1 MQARP
6 AAGFEFET
14 MPRYLLIRHGESVWN
29 GERRIQGNQDPPL
42 SPRGRRQAE
51 LLARCLNGHLP
62 GAAAVY
68 ASPLCRAAETAETVR
83 AAAGVPLF
91 PEPDLREMCLGRW
104 EGMTVPEIQAAF
116 PGTYEAWLADPLANP
131 APGGERLEAFG
142 RRVTRAFERVRAA
155 QPGRDAIL
163 VSHGGPIKALLCH
176 VLGLDIRSLFRIK
189 QDNTAVSLVEVDD
202 ATRRV
207 VLVNDTCHLTEAGA
221 DLAPRDVLTDAGAAG
236 DNAL

>member
-1 MQARP
+1 
-6 AAGFEFET
+6 

-51 LLARCLNGHLP
+51 LLARRLRAHLP
-62 GAAAVY
+62 SAAAVY
-68 ASPLCRAAETAETVR
+68 ASPLRRATETAETVR
-83 AAAGVPLF
+83 EAMGVPMF
-91 PEPDLREMCLGRW
+91 TDPGLREMYLGKW

-116 PGTYEAWLADPLANP
+116 PGTYEAWLADPLTHP

-142 RRVTRAFERVRAA
+142 KRVMDAFERVRAA
-155 QPGRDAIL
+155 QPGRDVVL

-176 VLGLDIRSLFRIK
+176 VLGLEVRWLFRFK
-189 QDNTAVSLVEVDD
+189 QDNTAVSLVEVEG

-207 VLVNDTCHLTEAGA
+207 VLVNDTCHLTDAGI

>member
-1 MQARP
+1 
-6 AAGFEFET
+6 

-42 SPRGRRQAE
+42 SARGRRQAA
-51 LLARCLNGHLP
+51 LLARRLSVRLP

-68 ASPLCRAAETAETVR
+68 ASPLRRAAETAETVR
-83 AAAGVPLF
+83 AAMGVPVF
-91 PEPDLREMCLGRW
+91 TDPGLREMCLGKW

-116 PGTYEAWLADPLANP
+116 PGTYEAWLADPLMHP
-131 APGGERLEAFG
+131 APGGERLETFG
-142 RRVTRAFERVRAA
+142 TRITAAFERVRAA
-155 QPGRDAIL
+155 QPGKDVIL

-176 VLGLDIRSLFRIK
+176 VLGLEIRSLFRIK

-221 DLAPRDVLTDAGAAG
+221 DLAPRDVLTDAAG